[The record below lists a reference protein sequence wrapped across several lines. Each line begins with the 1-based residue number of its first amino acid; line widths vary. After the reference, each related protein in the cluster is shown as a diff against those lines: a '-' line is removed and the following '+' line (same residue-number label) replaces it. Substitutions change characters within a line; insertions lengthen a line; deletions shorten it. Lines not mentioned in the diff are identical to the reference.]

1 MTLMSG
7 ELYTALRSAEVP
19 ETLARAAATSAIGN
33 DPVLAAVDLYIGLM
47 AAKTPPPM
55 EKARAAALEVGR
67 LRQTRT

>member
-19 ETLARAAATSAIGN
+19 ETLARTAATSAIGN
-33 DPVLAAVDLYIGLM
+33 DPVLAAVDLYVGLM
-47 AAKTPPPM
+47 AAKTPPPV